1 MHLVA
6 YSFSQCLM
14 PTVYDWFHY
23 SPIFPILQ
31 GKSIDFI
38 EFSLILTLFLP
49 IFPFPRLSPIHPTPI
64 PWAPLQRPSTQGR
77 RAVLKKKR
85 RQISLT
91 PFLTGMSCGIKPLS
105 SEQSTRCNRRDGQ
118 TWAQKEPAPRHRR
131 RRILP

>member
-38 EFSLILTLFLP
+38 EFSLILTLFLTC
-49 IFPFPRLSPIHPTPI
+49 ISLSRPLRQGHCHPSS
-64 PWAPLQRPSTQGR
+64 PLQGLPR
-77 RAVLKKKR
+77 RAEGAFLKKER

-91 PFLTGMSCGIKPLS
+91 RS
-105 SEQSTRCNRRDGQ
+105 
-118 TWAQKEPAPRHRR
+118 
-131 RRILP
+131 

>member
-64 PWAPLQRPSTQGR
+64 PWAPLQRPSPQGR

-85 RQISLT
+85 ASD
-91 PFLTGMSCGIKPLS
+91 LS
-105 SEQSTRCNRRDGQ
+105 DAVPDGHVL
-118 TWAQKEPAPRHRR
+118 WN
-131 RRILP
+131 

>member
-49 IFPFPRLSPIHPTPI
+49 VFPFPVTGHRLYYFCPQQFSKQLGCT
-64 PWAPLQRPSTQGR
+64 
-77 RAVLKKKR
+77 
-85 RQISLT
+85 
-91 PFLTGMSCGIKPLS
+91 
-105 SEQSTRCNRRDGQ
+105 
-118 TWAQKEPAPRHRR
+118 
-131 RRILP
+131 

>member
-14 PTVYDWFHY
+14 LTVYDWFHY

-49 IFPFPRLSPIHPTPI
+49 VFPFPVPSARGTATLV
-64 PWAPLQRPSTQGR
+64 PLCRGCPVERRGR
-77 RAVLKKKR
+77 
-85 RQISLT
+85 S
-91 PFLTGMSCGIKPLS
+91 
-105 SEQSTRCNRRDGQ
+105 
-118 TWAQKEPAPRHRR
+118 
-131 RRILP
+131 